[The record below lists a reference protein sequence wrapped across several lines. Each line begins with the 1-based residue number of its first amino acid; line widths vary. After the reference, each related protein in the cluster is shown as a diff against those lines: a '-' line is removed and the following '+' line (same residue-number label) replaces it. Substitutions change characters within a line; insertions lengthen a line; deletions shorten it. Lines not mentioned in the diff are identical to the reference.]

1 MHFRFPIMCDY
12 FSHYCYQNLFGG
24 KMVKSWLD
32 GDIVWIEIDG
42 EFLATDMISESKK
55 WYETQQDKYIG
66 YIVDI
71 RKMTKQNAV
80 EQKKVEEE
88 AKTHKS
94 VKPRAVLGKDI
105 ATAAIVNIYQRFTGA
120 QGVHFFTDADSA
132 KKWLKEYKA

>member
-1 MHFRFPIMCDY
+1 MI
-12 FSHYCYQNLFGG
+12 
-24 KMVKSWLD
+24 KSRLD
-32 GDIVWIEIDG
+32 GDIVWIEIEG
-42 EFLATDMISESKK
+42 EFLADEMILESKK

-71 RKMTKQNAV
+71 RKMTKQSAV

-94 VKPRAVLGKDI
+94 IKPRAVLGKDV

-120 QGVHFFTDADSA
+120 QGVHFFTDEASA
-132 KKWLKEYKA
+132 KTWLKEYKA

>member
-1 MHFRFPIMCDY
+1 LALITTY
-12 FSHYCYQNLFGG
+12 GG
-24 KMVKSWLD
+24 KMIQSRLD
-32 GDIVWIEIDG
+32 GEIVWIEIEG
-42 EFLATDMISESKK
+42 EFLADEMISESKK
-55 WYETQQDKYIG
+55 WYATQQDKYIG

-94 VKPRAVLGKDI
+94 VKPRAILGKDT

-120 QGVHFFTDADSA
+120 QGVHFFTDAESA
-132 KKWLKEYKA
+132 KTWLRTFKG